1 MLKKTIKAGVCLA
14 VFSLPLYLIRFKISW
29 IPFNLSEIIIYLVF
43 LLWLADK
50 LNGFWK
56 SSFRIQK
63 SDFQNHSPALSMA
76 LPVFLIFAGTTL
88 STLFSSNI
96 EVGAGIW
103 KGWFLTPL
111 FLFFILL
118 DNLNNRGFFKWLV
131 FSAVFSGA
139 AVSLISLFGWWGD
152 NLTYDGRLRGFYSS
166 ANYLAMYL
174 SPILILSLS
183 LFLFIK
189 KRIYKLLLVAVVGLT
204 ATVIYLTY
212 SYGAFL
218 GLLAASVFLVFG
230 GVKDKRNFNW
240 ALFLFLFVVLFFV
253 FQIQTDKFQ
262 EFLDLSYPSLKS
274 RLAIWQSAGQIL
286 KDHPLIGIGPGM
298 FQKYYLDYQSRF
310 EPYPEWSAPQP
321 HNIFLAFWLQTGL
334 IGLIGFIWLMADF
347 FKKSC
352 RRLSSNKK
360 EIRFLGL
367 ILGSAML
374 CILVHGLIDA
384 TYWKN
389 DLAAVFWLVTA
400 INYRADRLFG

>member
-63 SDFQNHSPALSMA
+63 SDFQNYSPALSMA

-298 FQKYYLDYQSRF
+298 FQKYYLDYQPRF